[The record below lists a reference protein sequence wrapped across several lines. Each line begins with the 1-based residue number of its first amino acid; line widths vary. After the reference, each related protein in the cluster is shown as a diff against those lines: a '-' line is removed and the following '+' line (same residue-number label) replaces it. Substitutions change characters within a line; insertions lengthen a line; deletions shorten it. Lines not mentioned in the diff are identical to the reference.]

1 MSVLIRR
8 AGRRDLE
15 RIQLLWQHLRELHA
29 KVDPRLVA
37 SKDAAQIAHDHRE
50 VILADPRTVFFV
62 AEEKGKLLG
71 YLHAQIET
79 NDPIY
84 DPPRYGT
91 IVDLVLREDRRNEGI
106 GSRLLEC
113 CKEWFVSHGLSEYRV
128 AVPMQ
133 QPDAQRF
140 FSRAGAPP
148 MMVIHRAEIE

>member
-1 MSVLIRR
+1 MSVLVRR

-15 RIQLLWQHLRELHA
+15 PIQSLWQLLRELQA
-29 KVDPRLVA
+29 KLDPRFVL
-37 SKDAAQIAHDHRE
+37 SKDAAQIVQEHRE

-62 AEEKGKLLG
+62 AEEMGKLLG
-71 YLHAQIET
+71 YLHAQIDT
-79 NDPIY
+79 NDPIC
-84 DPPRYGT
+84 DPPKYGT

-133 QPDAQRF
+133 QPEAQRF
-140 FSRAGAPP
+140 FARAGAPP
-148 MMVIHRAEIE
+148 LMLIQRAELK

>member
-1 MSVLIRR
+1 MSVLVRR

-15 RIQLLWQHLRELHA
+15 RIQSLWQQLRELHA
-29 KVDPRLVA
+29 KVDPRLTP
-37 SKDAAQIAHDHRE
+37 SKDAAQIAQEHRE
-50 VILADPRTVFFV
+50 VILADPRTAFFV
-62 AEEKGKLLG
+62 AEEKRKILG

-84 DPPRYGT
+84 DPPRFGT
-91 IVDLVLREDRRNEGI
+91 IADLVLLDDRRNEGI

-140 FSRAGAPP
+140 FARAGAPP
-148 MMVIHRAEIE
+148 LMVIHRAELE

>member
-1 MSVLIRR
+1 MSVLVRR

-15 RIQLLWQHLRELHA
+15 PIQSLWQLLRELQA
-29 KVDPRLVA
+29 KLDPRFVL
-37 SKDAAQIAHDHRE
+37 SKDAAQIVQEHRE

-71 YLHAQIET
+71 YLHAQIDT
-79 NDPIY
+79 NDPTC
-84 DPPRYGT
+84 DPPKYGT

-133 QPDAQRF
+133 QPEAQRF
-140 FSRAGAPP
+140 FARAGAPP
-148 MMVIHRAEIE
+148 LMLIQRAELK